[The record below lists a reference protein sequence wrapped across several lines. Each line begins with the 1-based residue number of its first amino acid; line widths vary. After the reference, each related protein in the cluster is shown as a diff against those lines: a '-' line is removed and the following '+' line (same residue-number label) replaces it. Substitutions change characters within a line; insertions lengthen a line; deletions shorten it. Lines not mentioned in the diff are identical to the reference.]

1 MILQNCVFSQTF
13 NPNLPIFYTY
23 SSAIS
28 VTFCNESM
36 LFIPL
41 FTLIDR
47 PVNNVREKSIS
58 GFLSAMRVTQVM
70 SHGWAQKWLSHTKS
84 SCNIDIV
91 LVYFQVLC
99 TEPVSFHKSFTA
111 TFLFV
116 PWKNYIHRSIQ
127 QSFNYFF
134 CFVNFVSFLLGIRA
148 IL

>member
-13 NPNLPIFYTY
+13 YPNLPIFYTY

-47 PVNNVREKSIS
+47 LVNNVREKSIS

-99 TEPVSFHKSFTA
+99 TEPVSFHKSFTV
-111 TFLFV
+111 TFFLFHERITSTEAS
-116 PWKNYIHRSIQ
+116 NNHSII
-127 QSFNYFF
+127 FLF
-134 CFVNFVSFLLGIRA
+134 C
-148 IL
+148 